1 MGHPTTLCPSPEDLI
16 ARARAL
22 VPELRK
28 RAQACEDRRSVP
40 PETVADFRAAGF
52 FRLFQ
57 PARFGGYEV
66 GLGTLIEI
74 AREVG
79 RGCGSTAWC
88 LALFATHSRLVGLF
102 DERAQQE
109 VFGDSADPLVS
120 AVFAPSA
127 TATPVG
133 DGPEAGFRVS
143 GRWRFASGCDYAE
156 WIAVAARLDRA
167 AEGPITDARFFLIPA
182 GEFRIEDTWF
192 AAGLRGTGSKDLV
205 VEDAYAPAYRA
216 LSFIDVARGRPPGT
230 AVNTSALFRLPIVP
244 MLAMAMGG
252 PALGLAEAAIDTFR
266 DRMSEGAAAQSRQVA
281 SQMRLGEAVAS
292 VDAAGLLLRRDVE
305 DLERRSAGGE
315 RLGPAQRARYLL
327 DAAFVVMSCTRAVD
341 RLFAVSGASALF
353 DSSPLQRAFRDLHAM
368 SAHTA
373 LQFDAAADL
382 FGRIELGL
390 PPGSSLALL

>member
-1 MGHPTTLCPSPEDLI
+1 MGHPTTLRPTPEDLI

-22 VPELRK
+22 APEIRK
-28 RAQACEDRRSVP
+28 RAQACEDRRSIP
-40 PETVADFRAAGF
+40 PETVADFRAAGL
-52 FRLFQ
+52 FRVFQ
-57 PARFGGYEV
+57 PARFGGYEL

-74 AREVG
+74 AREIG

-102 DERAQQE
+102 DERAQRE

-120 AVFAPSA
+120 AVFAPSGM
-127 TATPVG
+127 ATPVG

-167 AEGPITDARFFLIPA
+167 VEGPILDARFFLIPA
-182 GEFRIEDTWF
+182 GQFRIEDTWF

-205 VEDAYAPAYRA
+205 VEDAYAPAHRT
-216 LSFIDVARGRPPGT
+216 LPFIDVARGRAPGS
-230 AVNTSALFRLPIVP
+230 AVNTSPLFRLPIIP
-244 MLAMAMGG
+244 TLAMAMGG
-252 PALGLAEAAIDTFR
+252 PALGLAESAIDTFR
-266 DRMSEGAAAQSRQVA
+266 DAVSKGAAAQSRQVA

-292 VDAAGLLLRRDVE
+292 VDAAGLLLLRDVE

-327 DAAFVVMSCTRAVD
+327 GAAFVVRSCTRAVD

-353 DSSPLQRAFRDLHAM
+353 DSSPLQRTFRDLHAM

-373 LQFDAAADL
+373 LQFDAATEL

-390 PPGSSLALL
+390 PPGSPLALL